1 MESRGSMG
9 YARCMKWL
17 GKLHRWGNK
26 HEGILSLILLV
37 LILRL
42 PSLVMPHY
50 YGDEEIYFVMGR
62 AWRSGVPLYQAMF
75 DHKPPL
81 IYIMAGI
88 APSMLALRSMLAGL
102 MVLHAVLFYK
112 LAKMIWSKTR
122 PYLAYLSA
130 LLFVVITTLPTFEGL
145 TVNAELLMMIPV
157 TGAVLIL
164 WRGARASAWQRYLL
178 AGLLGGIGWL
188 FKIPVA
194 ADMVA
199 IGLYFL
205 VFKKKTLMEGV
216 RAIFSWSFVAY
227 AIAFAA
233 PLLLTFVYYYLKGT
247 GPDYLATVLTVNLG
261 YVSSW
266 STSAYT
272 FNPFKSGLVVRGMV
286 LAGYTLGL
294 YIVRKKLDPRFVF
307 LALWV
312 GFSLFGALLSGRPYP
327 HYLQELAAPLALLI
341 PFVFVIENVLGW
353 VVVGV
358 MVGTA
363 ILVQREIKFWGYPTL
378 SVYQTYWEYATGKI
392 GWEQYLA
399 RFDNALRNYHAAKYL
414 NERLTKEDEI
424 YVWGSDATI
433 YNLTNR
439 LPSGGKY
446 IVNFHVRDLKKYEY
460 TMGNLAKTQPKYI
473 LILPE
478 SGEFEALF
486 ALLDHKYV
494 LAKEIDGTYVY
505 IRL

>member
-1 MESRGSMG
+1 M
-9 YARCMKWL
+9 
-17 GKLHRWGNK
+17 
-26 HEGILSLILLV
+26 ILIILV

-42 PSLVMPHY
+42 PSFVMPHY

-81 IYIMAGI
+81 IYILAGI
-88 APSMLALRSMLAGL
+88 APTMLAFRSMLAGL
-102 MVLHAVLFYK
+102 MILHTVLFYK
-112 LAKMIWSKTR
+112 LAKLIWGKTK
-122 PYLAYLSA
+122 PYLSYLSS
-130 LLFVVITTLPTFEGL
+130 LLFVLVTTLPTFEGL

-157 TGAVLIL
+157 TGAVLLL
-164 WRGARASAWQRYLL
+164 WTARADTGVRPYRYLL

-199 IGLYFL
+199 IGLYFF

-216 RAIFSWSFVAY
+216 RAICSWGFVAY
-227 AIAFAA
+227 TIAFVA

-272 FNPFKSGLVVRGMV
+272 FNPFKSGLVVRGTV
-286 LAGYTLGL
+286 LAIYTLGL
-294 YIVRKKLDPRFVF
+294 YIARKKLDTRFVL
-307 LALWV
+307 LALWL

-327 HYLQELAAPLALLI
+327 HYLQELAAPLTLLV

-353 VVVGV
+353 VVIGTIVVVG
-358 MVGTA
+358 
-363 ILVQREIKFWGYPTL
+363 ILVQRDIKFWGYPTL
-378 SVYQTYWEYATGKI
+378 PVYQTYFEYATGKI
-392 GWEQYLA
+392 TWPEYLG
-399 RFDNALRNYHAAKYL
+399 RFDNGARNYQVAKYL
-414 NERLTKEDEI
+414 NERTIESDII
-424 YVWGSDATI
+424 YVWGSDPTI
-433 YNLTNR
+433 YNLTNK

-446 IVNFHVRDLKKYEY
+446 IVSFHVRDLKKYDY
-460 TMGNLAKTQPKYI
+460 TMENLNKTQPKYI
-473 LILPE
+473 VILPN
-478 SGEFEALF
+478 SGEFDGLF
-486 ALLDHKYV
+486 SLIDHGYI
-494 LAKEIDGTYVY
+494 LAKEIENTQIYM
-505 IRL
+505 RL